1 LGAPGEARGKGQT
14 LENLEMPLCVVVTRD
29 VEGRYRGFLG
39 SAMLELAPGVYA
51 HPRMSAGVR
60 DRLWDVLQD
69 WYSQLAKGSL
79 VMCFAETAAAGAM
92 GLRTLGEPPKTVIDH
107 EGVLLVRR
115 ALPAIVGTMDG
126 D

>member
-1 LGAPGEARGKGQT
+1 
-14 LENLEMPLCVVVTRD
+14 MPLCIIVTRD

-60 DRLWDVLQD
+60 ERLWEVLAG
-69 WYSQLAKGSL
+69 WHGQLRRGSI
-79 VMCFAETAAAGAM
+79 VMTWADTAAAGALGVKM
-92 GLRTLGEPPKTVIDH
+92 LGEPPKEVVAH

-115 ALPAIVGTMDG
+115 ALRSDG
-126 D
+126 QAAVSVQDAGSLTTE